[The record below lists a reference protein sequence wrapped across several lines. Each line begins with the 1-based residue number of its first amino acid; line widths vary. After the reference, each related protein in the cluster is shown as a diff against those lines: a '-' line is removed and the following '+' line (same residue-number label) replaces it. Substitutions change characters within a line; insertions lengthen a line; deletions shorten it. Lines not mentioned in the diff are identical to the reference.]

1 MRRAIWLL
9 VILAGT
15 TAAQRRPIRNRGQAD
30 EQSAIAREMLDAHN
44 RVRAGVGVPQLVWSR
59 PLAAYAQ
66 DWAARLLTRR
76 QFAHRPD
83 SEYGENLFMISGG
96 TVPPAKV
103 VNEWA
108 SESRDYDLRSNSCK
122 GVCGHYTQI
131 VWDGTRQVGCG
142 VAKGGGREIW
152 VCNYDPA
159 GNWNGRRPY

>member
-9 VILAGT
+9 VVLAGT
-15 TAAQRRPIRNRGQAD
+15 TAAQWRPFGNREGAD

-44 RVRAGVGVPQLVWSR
+44 RVRSRVGVAPLVWSR
-59 PLAAYAQ
+59 QLAAHAQ
-66 DWAARLLTRR
+66 GWAERLLARR

-83 SEYGENLFMISGG
+83 SQYGENLFAISGG
-96 TVPPAKV
+96 TVPPSKV

-142 VAKGGGREIW
+142 VARGGGREIW
-152 VCNYDPA
+152 VCNYDPP

>member
-15 TAAQRRPIRNRGQAD
+15 TTAQQRPLGNREQAD
-30 EQSAIAREMLDAHN
+30 EQSSIAREMLDAHN
-44 RVRAGVGVPQLVWSR
+44 RVRTRVGVPKLVWSR
-59 PLAAYAQ
+59 RLAAYAS
-66 DWAARLLTRR
+66 DWAARLLAGR

-83 SEYGENLFMISGG
+83 SEYGENLFAISGG
-96 TVPPAKV
+96 RLSPSKV
-103 VNEWA
+103 VSEWA
-108 SESRDYDLRSNSCK
+108 SESRDYDLRLNYCN

-152 VCNYDPA
+152 VCNYDPP